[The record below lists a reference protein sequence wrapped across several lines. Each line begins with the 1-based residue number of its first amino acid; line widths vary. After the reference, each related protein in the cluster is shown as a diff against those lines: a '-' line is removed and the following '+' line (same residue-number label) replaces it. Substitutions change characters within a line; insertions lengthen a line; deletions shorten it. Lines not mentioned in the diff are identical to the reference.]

1 MVAEHHRF
9 SGDWLRVLNPNVV
22 RGRFRHALFDF
33 DGTISVIRQGWEG
46 IMGPLMVEMICDGHE
61 PTPEIEAEVRE
72 YIDRSTGILTIE
84 QMRWLEEA
92 VRRHGLAKRV
102 RTARAY
108 KRIYIERLLV
118 PVRERLGRLA
128 RGEVTQDDLMIAG
141 ARRFVEGLRERG
153 LTLYVASGTD
163 HKYMVQEVEAL
174 GMAHFFNGGMYGAR
188 DSGEAWTKERVIAR
202 ILADYALHG
211 PELLVVGDGP
221 VEIRQAKAQGAVAL
235 GVATDE
241 VKRSGWNECKIARL
255 TNAGADLLT
264 PDFSHH
270 DALLG
275 YLFPDA

>member
-1 MVAEHHRF
+1 MT
-9 SGDWLRVLNPNVV
+9 GDWLRVLNPNVV

-46 IMGPLMVEMICDGHE
+46 IMGPLMVEVICDGHE
-61 PTPEIEAEVRE
+61 PAPEIEAEVQE

-108 KRIYIERLLV
+108 KRIYIERLSV
-118 PVRERLGRLA
+118 PVRERLGRLEQ
-128 RGEVTQDDLMIAG
+128 GEVTQDGLMMAG
-141 ARRFVEGLRERG
+141 ARRFVEGLHARG

-163 HKYMVQEVEAL
+163 HKFVVQEVEAL
-174 GMAHFFNGGMYGAR
+174 GMAHFFNGGMYGSR
-188 DSGEAWTKERVIAR
+188 DSGEAWTKDRVIAR
-202 ILADYALHG
+202 ILADHDLHG
-211 PELLVVGDGP
+211 LELLVVGDGP

-241 VKRSGWNECKIARL
+241 VNRSGWNERKIARL
-255 TNAGADLLT
+255 TNAGADLLA
-264 PDFSHH
+264 PDFSRY

-275 YLFPDA
+275 FLFPA